1 MIDNEIREH
10 IDKVS
15 SQMRRQYSEML
26 RELDLHV
33 GQDNLLCKLWRD
45 DGITQMQLTERLN
58 CEPPTVTNMVKT
70 LEKKGFVYRKKDS
83 VDGRVSRV
91 YLTEKG
97 SAVREPIE
105 ANLAQAARQIIK
117 RTISRGSHV
126 VKWILTTNGEKS
138 SIILHL
144 IIYLAT

>member
-1 MIDNEIREH
+1 
-10 IDKVS
+10 
-15 SQMRRQYSEML
+15 ML

-33 GQDNLLCKLWRD
+33 GQDNLLCKLWRE
-45 DGITQMQLTERLN
+45 DGITQMQLTEQLN

-70 LEKKGFVYRKKDS
+70 LEKKCFVYRKKDS

-105 ANLAQAARQIIK
+105 QMWCNQQEKILKGITAENRVLLNEILQQMEKNLR
-117 RTISRGSHV
+117 
-126 VKWILTTNGEKS
+126 
-138 SIILHL
+138 
-144 IIYLAT
+144 

>member
-1 MIDNEIREH
+1 MLVVDDEIRELL
-10 IDKVS
+10 DKIS
-15 SQMRRQYSEML
+15 AQMRRDYSEML

-58 CEPPTVTNMVKT
+58 CEPPTITNMVKT

-105 ANLAQAARQIIK
+105 RIWHKQQDKLLNGLSAEDRMLLN
-117 RTISRGSHV
+117 G
-126 VKWILTTNGEKS
+126 ILQQMEKN
-138 SIILHL
+138 IL
-144 IIYLAT
+144 